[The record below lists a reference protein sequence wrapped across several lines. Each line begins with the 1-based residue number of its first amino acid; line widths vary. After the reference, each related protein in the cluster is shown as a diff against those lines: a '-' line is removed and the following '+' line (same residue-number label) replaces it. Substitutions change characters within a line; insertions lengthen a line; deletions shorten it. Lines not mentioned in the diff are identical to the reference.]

1 MKETIQECKKE
12 KEKDEIKVEIEEIKK
27 SQKLNKK
34 QIEEYR

>member
-1 MKETIQECKKE
+1 MKETTQECK